1 MSAPKPLTEDQVL
14 KTPYKVADAKEDD
27 KVNGLALDWV
37 VEWANKQEIQLV
49 FIKID
54 EPLDI
59 SEEDKEYIHVY
70 TLYDKKSKS
79 D

>member
-1 MSAPKPLTEDQVL
+1 MSASESLTEDQVL

-37 VEWANKQEIQLV
+37 VEWATKQEIQLV
-49 FIKID
+49 FIKVD
-54 EPLDI
+54 EPTDDA
-59 SEEDKEYIHVY
+59 DKEYIHVY
-70 TLYDKKSKS
+70 TLYNKKSKA